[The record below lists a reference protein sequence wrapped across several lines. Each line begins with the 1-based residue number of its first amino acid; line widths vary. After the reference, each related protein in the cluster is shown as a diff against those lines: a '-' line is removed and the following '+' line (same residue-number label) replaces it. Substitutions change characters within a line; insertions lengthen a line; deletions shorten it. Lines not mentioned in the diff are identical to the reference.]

1 MPAKGTRLYSWQSNQ
16 LSTGVAS
23 LDVKIQK
30 ELAENEEG
38 TVLSDGRE
46 RLDNCVA
53 QKKWYVVFLAPVDS
67 SLFRF

>member
-1 MPAKGTRLYSWQSNQ
+1 
-16 LSTGVAS
+16 